1 MYSTLIIY
9 KLLILVITF
18 LDQAAILQQTS
29 EYIYALKQDR
39 NKLLGQNAML
49 KRLLSSNDGNKD
61 VVLPHSCK
69 RSRTEIEDKLQK
81 LESFLAEDQALFV
94 REIKSD
100 MIEIVN
106 QLDRERRLR
115 MILEEQNRALERQ
128 LYPDCQVYNFDNC
141 PPATGYT
148 QIASHFGN
156 GTPNVASCNDL
167 YNNNNLD
174 AMVEAIRRI
183 EGDKTFDQKS
193 Y

>member
-1 MYSTLIIY
+1 M
-9 KLLILVITF
+9 
-18 LDQAAILQQTS
+18 DQAAILQQTS

-49 KRLLSSNDGNKD
+49 KRLLSSNDCNKD
-61 VVLPHSCK
+61 MMLPHSCK

-81 LESFLAEDQALFV
+81 LENFLGEDRGCFI
-94 REIKSD
+94 RDIKRD
-100 MIEIVN
+100 MIEIIN
-106 QLDRERRLR
+106 QLDREKRLR

-128 LYPDCQVYNFDNC
+128 LYPDCQVFNFDNC
-141 PPATGYT
+141 PPTTGYT

-156 GTPNVASCNDL
+156 GTPSVGSCNSL
-167 YNNNNLD
+167 YNSNNLD